1 MKSLVAELFYSSRR
15 VGRLTEPVKDT
26 FFTKGCLHRA
36 SLSVGVFA
44 SDVGRT
50 FNAPL
55 GKPAFSA
62 RYARL
67 RTDKGVSGDGL
78 TIIVQPA
85 ARAALALRRTMLN
98 LM

>member
-1 MKSLVAELFYSSRR
+1 MEVSRTR
-15 VGRLTEPVKDT
+15 GNILTEPVNDT

-36 SLSVGVFA
+36 SLSEGVFA
-44 SDVGRT
+44 SVVGRT
-50 FNAPL
+50 LNAPF

-67 RTDKGVSGDGL
+67 STDRGVSGDGF

-85 ARAALALRRTMLN
+85 ARAALAFRRTMLISR
-98 LM
+98 